1 MEHNRIARTL
11 YDAGAMRWTTLALGL
26 VFILLAVLVQVG
38 DRAPWLH
45 TFPRNWTLPITT
57 WFGDGVGQIVAL
69 SQGLARA
76 VSTALSVP
84 MLALKDLLLWAPWSV
99 VVLSFTL
106 AALVSGGLRLAL
118 FTVFSFVYVL
128 AVGHW
133 LPTMNTLALVG
144 LAIPIAVMV
153 GFAVGVLAEGSPRID
168 RLVQPALD
176 LMQTVPAFAYLIPIL
191 LIFGFGPVVGLI
203 TSIIYA
209 VPPMVR
215 NTILGLQRVPQEQ
228 KESARMGGCTPWQ
241 EFWLV
246 RVPAAKPQLMVGLNQ
261 TTMAAFS
268 MIIIASV
275 IGGFQDIGWEVLS
288 TMRKAQFGQSAIA
301 GVVIALLAMVF
312 YRITAGF
319 ANRET
324 VTGQVSDQR
333 YLSAPVAVVAI
344 FTTLVL
350 SSLFDALWQW
360 PDAWVV
366 RPAEA
371 LNQAV
376 DWITANYGPILDSFK
391 RTTLYYFL
399 LPLKVGL
406 VQTISPSTWGISF
419 TTGGQIFYWVLV
431 VMSAIAARFYL
442 SGALSATILI
452 IGVFLYYGALGLPWP
467 VFITIVSL
475 IAFQVGGLAVAA
487 FALSAQLFI
496 LLSGFWQSAMMS
508 LYLVVAAVTIC
519 IAVGISTGIAASRSD
534 MVSAVLKPINDSL
547 QTIPQFVLLIPV
559 LMFFRAG
566 DFTALLAIILYAI
579 VPAIRYTEAGLRNV
593 PTHLIE
599 AGRSMGCT
607 PGQLFWQV
615 QLPQAL
621 PEILLGINQ
630 TIMFALAMLVIA
642 ALVGTTDLGQEVYIA
657 LGKADAG
664 RGLVAGIGM
673 ALIAMTADRILQ
685 SAASK
690 QRAALGLR

>member
-1 MEHNRIARTL
+1 
-11 YDAGAMRWTTLALGL
+11 
-26 VFILLAVLVQVG
+26 
-38 DRAPWLH
+38 
-45 TFPRNWTLPITT
+45 
-57 WFGDGVGQIVAL
+57 
-69 SQGLARA
+69 
-76 VSTALSVP
+76 
-84 MLALKDLLLWAPWSV
+84 
-99 VVLSFTL
+99 
-106 AALVSGGLRLAL
+106 
-118 FTVFSFVYVL
+118 
-128 AVGHW
+128 
-133 LPTMNTLALVG
+133 
-144 LAIPIAVMV
+144 
-153 GFAVGVLAEGSPRID
+153 
-168 RLVQPALD
+168 
-176 LMQTVPAFAYLIPIL
+176 
-191 LIFGFGPVVGLI
+191 
-203 TSIIYA
+203 
-209 VPPMVR
+209 
-215 NTILGLQRVPQEQ
+215 
-228 KESARMGGCTPWQ
+228 
-241 EFWLV
+241 
-246 RVPAAKPQLMVGLNQ
+246 
-261 TTMAAFS
+261 
-268 MIIIASV
+268 
-275 IGGFQDIGWEVLS
+275 
-288 TMRKAQFGQSAIA
+288 
-301 GVVIALLAMVF
+301 
-312 YRITAGF
+312 
-319 ANRET
+319 
-324 VTGQVSDQR
+324 
-333 YLSAPVAVVAI
+333 
-344 FTTLVL
+344 
-350 SSLFDALWQW
+350 
-360 PDAWVV
+360 
-366 RPAEA
+366 
-371 LNQAV
+371 
-376 DWITANYGPILDSFK
+376 LDSFK